1 MLEDMLKQPVVVIDV
16 QNSDGFRNMHRWVYK
31 IEGVCIVANDRTPV
45 YCLESV
51 ESDPV
56 GLPSTLFV
64 AENKLK
70 LDPLG
75 NFFEYRHK

>member
-1 MLEDMLKQPVVVIDV
+1 MLEDMLAQPVVVIDV
-16 QNSDGFRNMHRWVYK
+16 HNSDGFRNVNRWMYK
-31 IEGVCIVANDRTPV
+31 IEGVCITTSTRTPV

-75 NFFEYRHK
+75 NFLEYRHK